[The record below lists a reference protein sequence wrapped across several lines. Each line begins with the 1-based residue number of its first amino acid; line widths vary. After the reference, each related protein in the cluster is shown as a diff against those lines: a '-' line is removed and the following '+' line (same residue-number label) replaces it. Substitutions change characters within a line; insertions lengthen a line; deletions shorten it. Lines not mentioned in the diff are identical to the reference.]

1 MGWTYPYTTPTR
13 DSLIAYLR
21 RPERFGDKLE
31 LIAATAKGS
40 HHWYLL
46 RIKATGLHVIGLD
59 LMQGTR
65 GEASWGYKDM
75 DESVAPY
82 YYDVPI
88 TYLDAP
94 ADETV
99 GSTAQW
105 RQQVRRYYAEE
116 KQKAKPATGGI
127 VRFGDGREFTLR
139 YPLTRAAW
147 CSTDEKGREWR
158 ITSAQIKRNAYVTPE
173 QEKRAAA

>member
-1 MGWTYPYTTPTR
+1 MGWTYPYETPTR
-13 DSLIAYLR
+13 ESLIAYLR
-21 RPERFGDKLE
+21 RPERFGDKFE
-31 LIAATAKGS
+31 LVTACAKGN

-46 RIKATGLHVIGLD
+46 RVKATRLHVIGLD

-65 GEASWGYKDM
+65 GEPSWGYKDM
-75 DESVAPY
+75 DESVAPF

-99 GSTAQW
+99 GSTAEW
-105 RQQVRRYYAEE
+105 RARVRQYYAEQKE
-116 KQKAKPATGGI
+116 KAKPAAGGI
-127 VRFGDGREFTLR
+127 VRFSDGREFTLR

-147 CSTDEKGREWR
+147 CATDEKGREWR
-158 ITSAQIKRNAYVTPE
+158 ITGAQIKRNEYTVPG
-173 QEKRAAA
+173 QERAAA

>member
-1 MGWTYPYTTPTR
+1 MGWTYPYETSTR
-13 DSLIAYLR
+13 ESLIAYLR
-21 RPERFGDKLE
+21 RPERFGGKLE
-31 LIAATAKGS
+31 LVRSCVKGN

-46 RIKATGLHVIGLD
+46 RIKATRLHVIGLD

-75 DESVAPY
+75 DESVAPF

-88 TYLDAP
+88 SYLDAP

-99 GSTAQW
+99 GSAAEW
-105 RQQVRRYYAEE
+105 RACVRRYHVEQ
-116 KQKAKPATGGI
+116 KQKINPAAGGI
-127 VRFGDGREFTLR
+127 VRSGDGREFTLR

-147 CSTDEKGREWR
+147 CATDEKGREWR
-158 ITSAQIKRNAYVTPE
+158 ITGAQIKRNDYMTPG
-173 QEKRAAA
+173 QERAAA